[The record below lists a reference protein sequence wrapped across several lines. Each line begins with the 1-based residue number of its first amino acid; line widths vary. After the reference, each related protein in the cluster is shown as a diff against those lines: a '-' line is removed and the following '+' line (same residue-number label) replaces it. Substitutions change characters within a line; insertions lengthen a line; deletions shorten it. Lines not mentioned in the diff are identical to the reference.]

1 MTGLPI
7 TRLTLREALTR
18 RLVLVALALSAV
30 YLALVGTGFWFVR
43 TRTEGAFDGGV
54 SAETEIALAATVLTV
69 LALYVVSFLS
79 AFLAMFLAAGAV
91 SGEVDSGQLHA
102 VLARPISRR
111 SWLLQ
116 RWLGLAALA
125 VPYSVGMG
133 AAVLAVATAVVGYGA
148 VDLGAGLALLG
159 LQTLTL
165 LSLGVLASTRLST
178 LAGGAVLFFLFG
190 LAWLAGIVEY
200 IGDVVDN
207 AAMRSVG
214 VVVSLLVPSDALW
227 KAASFHL
234 ASPAWHAAMAAQPAP
249 LPFIGNA
256 GAAGSFLAWCVA
268 YVALALLL
276 AVRGFARRDL

>member
-1 MTGLPI
+1 MTALPI
-7 TRLTLREALTR
+7 TRLTLREALSR
-18 RLVLVALALSAV
+18 RLILAALVLSVI
-30 YLALVGTGFWFVR
+30 YLALVGLGFWFVQR
-43 TRTEGAFDGGV
+43 QINDIDPTTDA
-54 SAETEIALAATVLTV
+54 IATTALTV

-79 AFLAMFLAAGAV
+79 AFLAMFLSAGSV

-133 AAVLAVATAVVGYGA
+133 AAVLAVAAVAVGYGS
-148 VDLGAGLALLG
+148 VDVATGLALLG
-159 LQTLTL
+159 LQTLVL
-165 LSLGVLASTRLST
+165 LSLGVLVSTRLST

-190 LAWLAGIVEY
+190 FAWLAGIVEF
-200 IGDVVDN
+200 IGELIDN
-207 AAMRSVG
+207 GAMQTIG

-227 KAASFHL
+227 KGASYFF
-234 ASPAWHAAMAAQPAP
+234 ASPAMNAVVAAQPESLP
-249 LPFIGNA
+249 PFIG
-256 GAAGSFLAWCVA
+256 GAPAAAEFVAWSVVYVVA
-268 YVALALLL
+268 ALAL